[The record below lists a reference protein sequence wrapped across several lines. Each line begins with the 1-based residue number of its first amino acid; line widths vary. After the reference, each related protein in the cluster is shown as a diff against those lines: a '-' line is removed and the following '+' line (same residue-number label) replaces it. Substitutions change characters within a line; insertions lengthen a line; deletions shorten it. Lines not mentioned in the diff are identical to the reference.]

1 MTPSLLEQAFF
12 VSFNQTCREFFEG
25 ERDVSGEFPET
36 VDGAGVQVGGAVAPG
51 ASGVFDGTL
60 RKSIYCSHSL
70 NFKMNNELD
79 NKLSQKKI

>member
-60 RKSIYCSHSL
+60 RKVYIVV
-70 NFKMNNELD
+70 
-79 NKLSQKKI
+79 II